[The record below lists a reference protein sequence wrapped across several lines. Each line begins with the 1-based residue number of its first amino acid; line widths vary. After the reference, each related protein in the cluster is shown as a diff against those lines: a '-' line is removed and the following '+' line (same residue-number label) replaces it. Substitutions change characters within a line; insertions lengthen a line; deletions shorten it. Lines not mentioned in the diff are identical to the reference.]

1 MSALML
7 DTSAYSA
14 FKRGEEAA
22 VKAIRQADRLLLAS
36 IVIGE
41 LLAGFELGKRRLQNQ
56 AELTDF
62 LASPRIAIID
72 VTHNTAQ
79 RYAHIYAYL
88 RRAGRPIPT
97 NDLWIAALAM
107 EHGVELLTADAH
119 FEQVPHILVQQT
131 GVGNGR

>member
-14 FKRGEEAA
+14 FKRGEAAA
-22 VKAIRQADRLLLAS
+22 VKAIRQADRLLLPN

-56 AELTDF
+56 AELTEF

-119 FEQVPHILVQQT
+119 FAQVPHILVQQT